1 MITQPATAKFVISA
15 KVPLKLVREIDRVS
29 TLLNIPTRS
38 EFIEKAVRQ
47 YIETLRGTEQ
57 SVAPREGENHDS
69 Y

>member
-47 YIETLRGTEQ
+47 YIETLRGTKQ
-57 SVAPREGENHDS
+57 SIAAREGENHDS